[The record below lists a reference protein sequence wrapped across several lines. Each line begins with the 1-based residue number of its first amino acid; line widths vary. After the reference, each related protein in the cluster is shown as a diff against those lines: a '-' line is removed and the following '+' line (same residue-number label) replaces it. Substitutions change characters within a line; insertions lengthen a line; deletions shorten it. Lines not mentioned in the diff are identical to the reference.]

1 MALRENLTNAAGELC
16 FIWNFSYCDAPN
28 LKMYRLICYSSFFH
42 SVRVNMESSSDGIA
56 EIDKSD
62 ITIHKVF
69 SAFLNPGKTW
79 FALNTNL
86 CCMKPST
93 FCSSATAKLFHEEY
107 ALVSFEDLR
116 GKDGVPASSKW
127 FHSKGLRSDK
137 VHVATAFGLIL
148 GILRL
153 RALEDCP
160 FIKSR
165 YFESVVSLLNAKAF
179 DLDLESSRTDTSE
192 LIKLKS
198 HVSAIENQL
207 SAASQV
213 ILSLHKKLKSFKNE
227 DAEDLLTPPATPSPP
242 KLRVLPPKSDM
253 EKNIPNQLSPRQ
265 ETPKRLKGVRKRRIS
280 ELKVDED
287 LSPKTKRRKIRERAR
302 SVVKQLNRICHAK
315 GESLGSILGECCING
330 GKDSAKAQ
338 EAVRSAFDVM
348 VKEKGARVTFSKLLS
363 EETLDARAQ
372 SMRVPDWVM
381 VLFKLKSRI
390 SDKGWQDFTNLTK
403 LGRTGVSYVMF
414 YNC

>member
-1 MALRENLTNAAGELC
+1 MALRENLTSAVGDFF
-16 FIWNFSYCDAPN
+16 FIWNLSYCEALN
-28 LKMYRLICYSSFFH
+28 LKMCKLVCYSSFSH

-56 EIDKSD
+56 KIDRSD
-62 ITIHKVF
+62 ITVHEVF
-69 SAFLNPGKTW
+69 STCLDPRKTW
-79 FALNTNL
+79 FALNTHL
-86 CCMKPST
+86 CCTKPST

-153 RALEDCP
+153 KTLEDCP

-165 YFESVVSLLNAKAF
+165 YFDSVVSLLNAKAF
-179 DLDLESSRTDTSE
+179 DLDLESSTAETPE

-198 HVSAIENQL
+198 HILAIENQL
-207 SAASQV
+207 SSASQE
-213 ILSLHKKLKSFKNE
+213 ILSLHEKLKSFKNE
-227 DAEDLLTPPATPSPP
+227 DAKDLPTPPATPSPP
-242 KLRVLPPKSDM
+242 KFRALPPKSNM

-265 ETPKRLKGVRKRRIS
+265 ETPKRLRGARKRRIS
-280 ELKVDED
+280 ELKVDEE
-287 LSPKTKRRKIRERAR
+287 LSPKTKRRKIRERVR

-330 GKDSAKAQ
+330 GKDTAKAQ
-338 EAVRSAFDVM
+338 EAVRSAFDIM
-348 VKEKGARVTFSKLLS
+348 IKEKGARVTFSKLLS

-372 SMRVPDWVM
+372 SMRLPDWVL

-390 SDKGWQDFTNLTK
+390 SDKGWQDFINLTK
-403 LGRTGVSYVMF
+403 LGRTGVSYVLSF
-414 YNC
+414 IL